1 MDEIAD
7 DADEDIEE
15 TAEVALELADRAD
28 DAVEFAELIAKKAE
42 VWILSRAL
50 LADVRAACDDSS
62 AICKETMLDVAR
74 ARELDRLEIEAESIL
89 AAEET
94 AELHSGGKA
103 PGIGEN
109 GGTWAN
115 GKAYLAPS
123 NGEVVIVI
131 GVGLVVSELSFGRP
145 ARKLRWLSIRIFVL
159 VTTFPIVSAERITAG
174 PSE

>member
-42 VWILSRAL
+42 VWILKRAL

-74 ARELDRLEIEAESIL
+74 ARELERLEIEAESIL
-89 AAEET
+89 AAEEK
-94 AELHSGGKA
+94 AELHSGRT
-103 PGIGEN
+103 PGTAEN
-109 GGTWAN
+109 GGTWGN
-115 GKAYLAPS
+115 GRAYLAP
-123 NGEVVIVI
+123 N
-131 GVGLVVSELSFGRP
+131 VGRDVTVSGPVLVGSEPSCGKL
-145 ARKLRWLSIRIFVL
+145 ARKLRWLSIRIFVF
-159 VTTFPIVSAERITAG
+159 VTTFPIVSAERMIAG
-174 PSE
+174 PLE